1 MTEKLAPSDRSIS
14 GPFDSSEVELPAGF
28 LDFGSI
34 RVGGD
39 PNIAISLEVSE
50 ETGKGVALTFD
61 LEDSKLQVVAAA
73 SSKHE
78 GIWADAI
85 TQLADSIR
93 SSGGVVEEFNSPLG
107 RGINASIPQSKTTN
121 RLVRFIG
128 VDGPRW
134 FLRGT
139 VTGAAVID
147 PIAYQAVEGLFRSLV
162 IHRGESPMPPREPL
176 ELVVPAGIIT
186 PPRPGN

>member
-34 RVGGD
+34 RVGSD

-134 FLRGT
+134 FLRG
-139 VTGAAVID
+139 VLTGPDLAH
-147 PIAYQAVEGLFRSLV
+147 PPRYQSLIELFRSV
-162 IHRGESPMPPREPL
+162 GVSRGETPLPPGDLLPL
-176 ELVVPAGIIT
+176 TIPVQQ
-186 PPRPGN
+186 